1 MAAYNKVNTEDIVYF
16 QRVVGEINVYH
27 TDETMEDYSH
37 DEMSIYGV
45 FKPGCVVLPSSTQQ
59 VADIVKYCDEH
70 DLSITTRGAGTGLCG
85 GCVPIHGGV
94 VLSTEKMN
102 QVISIDPFT
111 LTAVVQSGVVLMDF
125 NTKVNALGLLYP
137 PDPGEKSATI
147 GGNVATNAGGMRAVK
162 YGVTRDYVKAIEVV
176 LPNGQIITLGGDIT
190 KNSSGY
196 DLKDLFIGSEGTLG
210 IITTIT
216 LKLVPLP
223 KMMVSLL
230 IPFDS
235 IEKALSAVPYVMQ
248 LPTTA
253 TTIEF
258 MEHDVL
264 VDAQDYLGKA
274 FPNKDYPAYLL
285 VSYNGDDMDEIK
297 PALDGCMKCVMAH
310 DALDVFLSDTSER
323 QDAIWNARG
332 AFLEAIKNSAGVMDE
347 CDVVVKPVDVA
358 EFIRHTRYLMSKH
371 HVRIRVFGHAGDGNL
386 HVYVCK
392 DDIPDEKWR
401 GLVNTVMDSLY
412 EKARELHGMVSG
424 EHGIGHA
431 KKGYLKEALDP
442 VVLQLMKGIKKVFD
456 PKRIMNPGKVVD

>member
-1 MAAYNKVNTEDIVYF
+1 MAAYNKVTSEDIAYF
-16 QRVVGEINVYH
+16 QSVVGSTNVI
-27 TDETMEDYSH
+27 DGKDQLEDYSH
-37 DEMSIYGV
+37 DEMGIYGSYM
-45 FKPGCVVLPSSTQQ
+45 PSCVVLPTNTQQ
-59 VADIVKYCDEH
+59 VSQIIRYAYDHDIP
-70 DLSITTRGAGTGLCG
+70 IIPRGAGTGLCG
-85 GCVPIHGGV
+85 GCVAIHGGV
-94 VLSTEKMN
+94 VVSSEKMN
-102 QVISIDPFT
+102 QIISIDPFT
-111 LTAVVQSGVVLMDF
+111 VTAVVQSGVVLMDF
-125 NTKVNALGLLYP
+125 NAKVNALGLLYP

-176 LPNGQIITLGGDIT
+176 LPNGEIITLGGDIT

-196 DLKDLFIGSEGTLG
+196 DLKDLFIGAEGTLG
-210 IITTIT
+210 MITTIT

-223 KMMVSLL
+223 KLMVSLL

-235 IEKALSAVPYVMQ
+235 IEMALSAVPYVMQ
-248 LPTTA
+248 LPTVA

-258 MEHDVL
+258 IEHDVL
-264 VDAQDYLGKA
+264 VDAQDYLGKS

-285 VSYNGDDMDEIK
+285 VSYNGDNLEAIT
-297 PALDGCMKCVMAH
+297 PALDDCMKCVMAH
-310 DALDVFLSDTSER
+310 DALDVFISDTEER

-347 CDVVVKPVDVA
+347 CDVVVKPIDVA
-358 EFIRHTRYLMSKH
+358 EFIRHTRYLMVKH

-392 DDIPDEKWR
+392 DDIPDERWH
-401 GLVNTVMDSLY
+401 GLVKTVMDSLY
-412 EKARELHGMVSG
+412 EKARALNGMVSG

-431 KKGYLKEALDP
+431 KKAYLKKALDP
-442 VVLQLMKGIKKVFD
+442 TVLQLMKGIKKVFD